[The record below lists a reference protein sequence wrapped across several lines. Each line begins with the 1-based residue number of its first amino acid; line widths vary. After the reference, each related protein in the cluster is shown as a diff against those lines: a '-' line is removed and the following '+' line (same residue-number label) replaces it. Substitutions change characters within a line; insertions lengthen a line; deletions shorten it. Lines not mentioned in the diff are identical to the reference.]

1 MDPVRKK
8 RVTLAFTGLLLLAC
22 VVVVSRS
29 ILSRNQTGWA
39 GMLFLPAHTGAT
51 KIWVPIPHF
60 TARPGGVV
68 MVFPGSPVDKAGIQ
82 PEDAVLAIDG
92 VPIHETKRL
101 QELAARAKV
110 GDTVTYR
117 IRRSNQELSVPLR
130 LETPLKSKLI
140 VLILVS
146 NLLVGLTFLVIG
158 LFVYWRKSE
167 DRRAFVFYLMSAVAA
182 VLFLNSSAA
191 WEQMGVLGSQQ
202 SALSVNGVITTAF
215 RFAAILFIPLL
226 LHLSL

>member
-1 MDPVRKK
+1 
-8 RVTLAFTGLLLLAC
+8 
-22 VVVVSRS
+22 
-29 ILSRNQTGWA
+29 
-39 GMLFLPAHTGAT
+39 
-51 KIWVPIPHF
+51 
-60 TARPGGVV
+60 
-68 MVFPGSPVDKAGIQ
+68 
-82 PEDAVLAIDG
+82 AVDG

-101 QELAARAKV
+101 QELAARAKA

-140 VLILVS
+140 VLSLVS
-146 NLLVGLTFLVIG
+146 NVLVGLTFLVIG

-182 VLFLNSSAA
+182 VLFLNYSAA
-191 WEQMGVLGSQQ
+191 WEQMDVLGSPQ

-226 LHLSL
+226 LHLSLVFPKESPIAQRNPYIFGWVYAPLVLLLPCSLAVIMVVSFTSAKPNLALAVIAGVLGLLCLLFLRLKRAIRAEGWK